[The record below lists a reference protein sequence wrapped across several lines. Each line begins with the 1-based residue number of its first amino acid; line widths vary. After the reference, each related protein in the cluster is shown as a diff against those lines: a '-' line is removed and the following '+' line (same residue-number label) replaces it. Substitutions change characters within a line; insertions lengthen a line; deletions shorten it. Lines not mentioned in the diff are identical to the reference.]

1 MEIDLRPN
9 KFCILGRNCTFK
21 NQLEPDIATVLFPHC
36 FHQLW
41 EFEDMHAFHHT
52 YSNILMM
59 MMMMMMRMMML
70 VMGMMMVMMMVVM
83 LVMVMM
89 LVMGMVMK
97 EKHTDSRLDVNE

>member
-9 KFCILGRNCTFK
+9 KFCILERNCTFK

-59 MMMMMMRMMML
+59 MMMMMMVMML

-83 LVMVMM
+83 
-89 LVMGMVMK
+89 
-97 EKHTDSRLDVNE
+97 HTDGGDIYDTE